1 MVLDYPEYVST
12 NPDWRSV
19 QEDQYVNMNPMY
31 YECPR
36 AKIGTGLPQ
45 SDIGRQ
51 ETNISRMIPWLKYDS
66 GLPQSNN
73 GVGVDI

>member
-31 YECPR
+31 YE
-36 AKIGTGLPQ
+36 
-45 SDIGRQ
+45 
-51 ETNISRMIPWLKYDS
+51 
-66 GLPQSNN
+66 
-73 GVGVDI
+73 